1 MTDLASN
8 PPPRSGAFQPP
19 PAHPNPINDLAAG
32 SHHYDGIAATA
43 SVYRLLARLWM
54 REVDL
59 PLLQALATPPLRDT
73 FVAAGG
79 VLPDSLDQATID
91 ELAIDYC
98 RLLIGPTGHLP
109 PYQSVWQS
117 GQLQSQTVTSMQTFI
132 EITGYQPPTESN
144 LTLPDH
150 LALQLDLASHIA
162 EQFQFAAQDTSDVA
176 TLADLRRTYFATHL
190 RWPSEFLQAVAS
202 RSDTAFYKSLASLTE
217 SFLQQEAESPQS

>member
-1 MTDLASN
+1 MPQTHLSQFNAE
-8 PPPRSGAFQPP
+8 
-19 PAHPNPINDLAAG
+19 
-32 SHHYDGIAATA
+32 IAATA

-54 REVDL
+54 RETDL
-59 PLLQALATPPLRDT
+59 PLLQALTAAPLRDT
-73 FVAAGG
+73 FITAGG
-79 VLPDSLDQATID
+79 VLPDSIDRATID

-132 EITGYQPPTESN
+132 EITGYQPPAESN

-150 LALQLDLASHIA
+150 LAVQLDLAGHIA
-162 EQFQFAAQDTSDVA
+162 EQFQHTDRYTPDFAMLD
-176 TLADLRRTYFATHL
+176 DLRRTYFVTHL
-190 RWPSEFLQAVAS
+190 QWSSEFLHAVAS